1 MGSTPSSEEY
11 FEKTVE
17 QSVVAAVLRAAEPD
31 RRQFLTAMGATALL
45 ALIAEVLSVG
55 ATGARPNRRPPPSLH
70 HTDDRRP
77 ETCVLAREG
86 VDSLIV
92 AGN

>member
-31 RRQFLTAMGATALL
+31 RRQSYNHGLGTASNCRGKCR
-45 ALIAEVLSVG
+45 EFW
-55 ATGARPNRRPPPSLH
+55 NPSN
-70 HTDDRRP
+70 T
-77 ETCVLAREG
+77 
-86 VDSLIV
+86 
-92 AGN
+92 